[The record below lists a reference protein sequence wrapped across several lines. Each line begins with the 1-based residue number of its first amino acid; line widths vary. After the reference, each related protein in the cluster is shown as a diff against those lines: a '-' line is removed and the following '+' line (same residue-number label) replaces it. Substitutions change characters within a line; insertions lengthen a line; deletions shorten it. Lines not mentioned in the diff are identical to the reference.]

1 MLGKDP
7 DLLLFLWVTPIAHS
21 IAGGRTRVFGL
32 LFLSVIYYLLIKTA
46 KKNSRQLFIIP
57 VIFFLWG
64 NFHGSFILG
73 LAVLIFFVV
82 SQKSKKYFVVLVA
95 STLATFINPYFLNL
109 WKQAIIVPLN
119 SYGIKDINPD
129 WQSIINFQNNG
140 WIFALFAILLLTAIR
155 VFKPKLDIKTQVLLF
170 FSLLV
175 SFISSRFSIA
185 LLVFF
190 IPSLFVLIEFFKRK
204 FMQGVLNQ
212 IPVKV
217 SLLASILVLFLLA
230 IQNVL
235 GLKFAYG
242 SYQSY
247 SHFLTTHSP
256 AGLSHYAWPSEANWY
271 ISKNARDKRVFN
283 EANWGGY
290 MLLFDKNQ
298 KLFFYTAMDNFLV
311 NGRSFAFT
319 YLDIVGARQGFKENL
334 EKYHIES
341 VFLPKNY
348 PLVIA
353 LKTDPEWSVVYEDDQ
368 ATVLTKN

>member
-155 VFKPKLDIKTQVLLF
+155 VFKPKLDIKTQILLF

>member
-1 MLGKDP
+1 LLGKDP

-155 VFKPKLDIKTQVLLF
+155 VFKPKLDIKTQILLF

>member
-1 MLGKDP
+1 
-7 DLLLFLWVTPIAHS
+7 
-21 IAGGRTRVFGL
+21 
-32 LFLSVIYYLLIKTA
+32 
-46 KKNSRQLFIIP
+46 
-57 VIFFLWG
+57 
-64 NFHGSFILG
+64 
-73 LAVLIFFVV
+73 
-82 SQKSKKYFVVLVA
+82 
-95 STLATFINPYFLNL
+95 
-109 WKQAIIVPLN
+109 
-119 SYGIKDINPD
+119 
-129 WQSIINFQNNG
+129 
-140 WIFALFAILLLTAIR
+140 
-155 VFKPKLDIKTQVLLF
+155 
-170 FSLLV
+170 
-175 SFISSRFSIA
+175 
-185 LLVFF
+185 
-190 IPSLFVLIEFFKRK
+190 
-204 FMQGVLNQ
+204 MQGVLNQ